1 MQPGSEVVSRRH
13 KGLICM
19 VVVYSNGGGI
29 GRKIRKDGR
38 PGWQEVCL
46 GPADVAAERLCLPNI
61 FGKED
66 R

>member
-1 MQPGSEVVSRRH
+1 
-13 KGLICM
+13 M